1 MQSQAQF
8 AFQPKMRGF
17 AEKGAGF
24 STISTIKD
32 CVRSPPSFSD
42 SFYEAANSGVKYKKR
57 DSNPLVLIPDTLHA
71 RASEAAPAHLPLPLP
86 MRGYPPAPAEEFRQG
101 APWVTRS
108 WR

>member
-8 AFQPKMRGF
+8 AFQLKMRGF

-32 CVRSPPSFSD
+32 CAHSPPSFSD

-57 DSNPLVLIPDTLHA
+57 DSYPLVLIPDMLRA
-71 RASEAAPAHLPLPLP
+71 RASEAAPASLPLP
-86 MRGYPPAPAEEFRQG
+86 MRGCPPAPAEGSRQG
-101 APWVTRS
+101 APWATRS